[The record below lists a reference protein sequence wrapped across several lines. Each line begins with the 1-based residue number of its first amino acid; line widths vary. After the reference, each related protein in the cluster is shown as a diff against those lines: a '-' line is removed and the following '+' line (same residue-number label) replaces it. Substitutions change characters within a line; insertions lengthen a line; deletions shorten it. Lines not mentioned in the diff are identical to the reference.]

1 MMQQRDSVGHSCPR
15 SRRFVLVVPSPDA
28 VLFLGAQFISL
39 PATVRPFAFWAQA
52 VVLYPTELRTTNAI
66 LMHGYQWGV
75 SNVRG
80 IRRRVMSVARKAR

>member
-1 MMQQRDSVGHSCPR
+1 LPTVAAFPC
-15 SRRFVLVVPSPDA
+15 LLLPSPDA

-52 VVLYPTELRTTNAI
+52 AVLYPTELRTTNAI
-66 LMHGYQWGV
+66 LIHGYQWGV

-80 IRRRVMSVARKAR
+80 IRRRVMSVARKAP